1 MPKGDIWAGDA
12 AEPGTATQLV
22 LAGRQQHR
30 GSVWGHGLT
39 FLQHANGLD
48 TNNNILCCVT
58 AGCTLTLAITCLL
71 NGNLYMC
78 LTLTHSIS
86 TEPPEHGLEEPP
98 PTTAQA
104 LLSPSWDCTRQDMAV
119 LSLLPSWLHV
129 RVRVR
134 VAWHGVAW
142 HGIAWHGVAHP
153 ISSGAHL
160 CLPPRRQRCT
170 TRYALPPPW
179 HRVCVWTSLS
189 PKHTPVFVAQA
200 EKQHTP
206 LFGMFL

>member
-78 LTLTHSIS
+78 LTLMHSIS

-104 LLSPSWDCTRQDMAV
+104 LLSPSWDCTRQDTAV

-142 HGIAWHGVAHP
+142 HGVAHP

-170 TRYALPPPW
+170 ARYALPPPW
-179 HRVCVWTSLS
+179 HRVS
-189 PKHTPVFVAQA
+189 